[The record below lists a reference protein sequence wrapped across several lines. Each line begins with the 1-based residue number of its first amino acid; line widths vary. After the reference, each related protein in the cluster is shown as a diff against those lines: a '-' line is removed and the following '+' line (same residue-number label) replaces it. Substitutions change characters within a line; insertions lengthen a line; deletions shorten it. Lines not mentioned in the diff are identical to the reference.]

1 MAELQMR
8 LKQYEKAEKTVTTAM
23 ENEVN
28 AAAAAGGGGGGGDL
42 NSLMQ
47 QAKFYT
53 LLATIHQRSGNTDA
67 ALRTLGSFM
76 FSLLIFQAWNG
87 KI

>member
-28 AAAAAGGGGGGGDL
+28 AAAAAGGAGGGDL

-53 LLATIHQRSGNTDA
+53 LLATIHQRAGNMDA
-67 ALRTLGSFM
+67 ALRTLGCVRFHSR
-76 FSLLIFQAWNG
+76 LLSDY
-87 KI
+87 